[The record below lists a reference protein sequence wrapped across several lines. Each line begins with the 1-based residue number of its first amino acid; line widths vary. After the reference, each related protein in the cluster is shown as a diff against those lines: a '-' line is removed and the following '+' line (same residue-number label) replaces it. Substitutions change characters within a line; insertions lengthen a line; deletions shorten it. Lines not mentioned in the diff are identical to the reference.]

1 VLTNL
6 IGNAV
11 KFTETGE
18 VVVAVRRV
26 DPPGADPEHC
36 TLELS
41 VIDTGIGMSEE
52 ARKRLF
58 QPFSQADGT
67 TTRRYGGTGLGLAIS
82 KQLVDLLG
90 GEIGVDSVPGQGS
103 SFWFTVPVEHADG
116 LSEAVD
122 AVEFAGTR
130 ALVVDDNETNRTI
143 LVAQLAS
150 WGMEADATDNS
161 RDALELLGKAAES
174 GRPYGLALRDF
185 HMPDGMDGLELAG
198 AIRSR
203 HQLAA
208 TRLILLTSMG
218 EPVSPA
224 EVGVDG
230 ALTKPVNASQL
241 HDEIA
246 AVMAR
251 SAPATNGKPVA
262 VERPAPSPEPEPAP
276 GARVRRD
283 GPRVL
288 VVEDHPVNRLLAVR
302 LLERLGC
309 IVDVAVNG
317 VEAVEMSG
325 ACDYAAIFM
334 DCQMPE
340 LDGYEATAR
349 IRRRENEGGEH
360 LQIIAMTANTM
371 EGDRQRCIAA
381 GMDDY
386 VPKPLHAEELELA
399 LRRALKGGSEA
410 GPLIDREL
418 LENVLEVTSDAG
430 LMELFVDETRS
441 RLAALRDAIEDD
453 DAPAVAGIAHSL
465 KGSSAAFGASRMAA
479 LAGAIEQVA
488 ADPDELLELLAELEQ
503 AFELTETELG
513 STR

>member
-1 VLTNL
+1 
-6 IGNAV
+6 
-11 KFTETGE
+11 
-18 VVVAVRRV
+18 
-26 DPPGADPEHC
+26 
-36 TLELS
+36 
-41 VIDTGIGMSEE
+41 
-52 ARKRLF
+52 
-58 QPFSQADGT
+58 
-67 TTRRYGGTGLGLAIS
+67 
-82 KQLVDLLG
+82 
-90 GEIGVDSVPGQGS
+90 
-103 SFWFTVPVEHADG
+103 
-116 LSEAVD
+116 
-122 AVEFAGTR
+122 
-130 ALVVDDNETNRTI
+130 
-143 LVAQLAS
+143 
-150 WGMEADATDNS
+150 
-161 RDALELLGKAAES
+161 
-174 GRPYGLALRDF
+174 
-185 HMPDGMDGLELAG
+185 
-198 AIRSR
+198 
-203 HQLAA
+203 
-208 TRLILLTSMG
+208 
-218 EPVSPA
+218 
-224 EVGVDG
+224 
-230 ALTKPVNASQL
+230 
-241 HDEIA
+241 
-246 AVMAR
+246 
-251 SAPATNGKPVA
+251 
-262 VERPAPSPEPEPAP
+262 
-276 GARVRRD
+276 VRRD

>member
-1 VLTNL
+1 
-6 IGNAV
+6 
-11 KFTETGE
+11 
-18 VVVAVRRV
+18 
-26 DPPGADPEHC
+26 
-36 TLELS
+36 
-41 VIDTGIGMSEE
+41 
-52 ARKRLF
+52 
-58 QPFSQADGT
+58 
-67 TTRRYGGTGLGLAIS
+67 
-82 KQLVDLLG
+82 VDLLG
-90 GEIGVDSVPGQGS
+90 GEIGVESVPGQGS
-103 SFWFTVPVEHADG
+103 TFWFTVPVEHADG

-161 RDALELLGKAAES
+161 GDALKLLSEAADS
-174 GRPYGLALRDF
+174 GRPYGLALLDF
-185 HMPDGMDGLELAG
+185 HMPAGMDGVELAG
-198 AIRSR
+198 TIRSR

-218 EPVSPA
+218 EPVSPGEA
-224 EVGVDG
+224 GVDG

-251 SAPATNGKPVA
+251 SAPASNGKPVA
-262 VERPAPSPEPEPAP
+262 VERPAPRPEPDIAPA
-276 GARVRRD
+276 ARVPRD

-317 VEAVEMSG
+317 VEAVELSG

-349 IRRRENEGGEH
+349 IRRRENDGGDH
-360 LQIIAMTANTM
+360 VQIIAMTANTM

-399 LRRALKGGSEA
+399 LRRALKGGSES

-430 LMELFVDETRS
+430 LMEMFVDETRS
-441 RLAALRDAIEDD
+441 RLAALRDAIESDD
-453 DAPAVAGIAHSL
+453 PEAVAGIAHSL

-479 LAGAIEQVA
+479 LAGTIEQTA